1 MRLIYCFHNN
11 SGKDAQ
17 VYSNIAKSLDTQI
30 KHKIE
35 ALLKFYLKSEDFL
48 MGSNNLIFSVEY
60 GFWSMQFPNKNK
72 SMKVF
77 MTVTNDALTM
87 HM

>member
-1 MRLIYCFHNN
+1 MRIIYCFHNN

-17 VYSNIAKSLDTQI
+17 VYSKVAKSLDTQI

-60 GFWSMQFPNKNK
+60 GF
-72 SMKVF
+72 
-77 MTVTNDALTM
+77 
-87 HM
+87 